1 MKRWLLISLIAIVIV
16 AGVAGTASVLLIR
29 QHNAQAVVPHA
40 SLMRTA
46 NSAYKYN
53 LCMEAYAFPHASASN
68 PYKTGYSFTDPFR
81 KVQDTI
87 TPHLLDYDAS
97 TQTVNFSIDIA
108 VGNVATFHQ
117 MISGVHELDGI
128 SVILPDMQNTPQRSG
143 IPQFIISSFN
153 KGQLAVLDYTCP
165 NEWVWKPNKS

>member
-1 MKRWLLISLIAIVIV
+1 MKRWLLISLVAVVIV
-16 AGVAGTASVLLIR
+16 AGTVSALLIR

-53 LCMEAYAFPHASASN
+53 LCMEAYAFAHASASN
-68 PYKTGYSFTDPFR
+68 PYKTGYSFVDPFR
-81 KVQDTI
+81 NVQDTI

-108 VGNVATFHQ
+108 VGKVATFHQ

-128 SVILPDMQNTPQRSG
+128 SVILPDMQNAPQRSG
-143 IPQFIISSFN
+143 IPQFIISSLN
-153 KGQLAVLDYTCP
+153 NGQVAVLDYTCP
-165 NEWVWKPNKS
+165 ADWVWKPNKS